1 MTNVVIFLADDL
13 GYSDIGC
20 YGGEI
25 KTPNI
30 DSLAAHG
37 VRMSNFHNTP
47 RCSPSRASLL
57 TGLHPH
63 QTGMGI
69 LANDDSAK
77 GGYTGKLNDRCITL
91 AEVLK
96 SEGFTTAIRG
106 KWHLTPSN
114 RVPDDAWPTNRGFD
128 TFWGTMTGCGTY
140 YQPGTL
146 TRGTENID
154 HEADREGFFY
164 TDVIADQSVDFLKSH
179 KTESPDKPYFLY
191 VPFTAPHWPL
201 HAREETIKEYDGV
214 YEAGWDKLRE
224 TRLKRQKELG
234 LLPDYLELSAR
245 DEGVPSWEKEAHK
258 EWQVRCMQVY
268 AAMVT
273 EMDRA
278 IGRILDQVRANGDW
292 EDTVILFMSDNGASA
307 DPMPLTE
314 LQYWRQRTDIL
325 RHKTKDGRDVRIG
338 NDPLVMPGGEDTY
351 LSYGRGWANLSNT
364 PFKLFKLWAH
374 EGGVAT
380 PFIAHWPQG
389 KLRTGE
395 IFEQPFQLT
404 DVMPTLLEL
413 LGAQYP
419 SERAGVPLPPLAGQS
434 MFGTWK
440 GADVGNPTLW
450 WEHCGNAA
458 IRSGQWKLV
467 RQYDC
472 PWELYDIN
480 VDRSELRDLS
490 AQHPEVVQELEAKW
504 QAIATQNGVIP
515 FRQIMDIYYNK
526 NLVMNAH
533 LAIQ

>member
-13 GYSDIGC
+13 GYSDLGC

-30 DSLAAHG
+30 DSLAENG
-37 VRMSNFHNTP
+37 IRMSNFHNTP

-63 QTGMGI
+63 QAGMGI
-69 LANDDSAK
+69 LAKDDSAQ

-96 SEGFTTAIRG
+96 QHGFTTAIRG

-114 RVPDDAWPTNRGFD
+114 RVLDDAWPTARGFD
-128 TFWGTMTGCGTY
+128 SFWGTMTGCGTY

-146 TRGTENID
+146 TRNTENID
-154 HEADREGFFY
+154 HEADGKDFFY
-164 TDVIADQSVDFLKSH
+164 TDAIADESVDFLKSH
-179 KTESPDKPYFLY
+179 KLESPEKPFFLY

-201 HAREETIKEYDGV
+201 HARETTIKEYVGV
-214 YEAGWDKLRE
+214 YEEGWDKLRI
-224 TRLKRQKELG
+224 TRLKSQQELG
-234 LLPDYLELSAR
+234 LLPSYLELSPR
-245 DEGVPSWEKEAHK
+245 EPGVPSWEDETNH
-258 EWQVRCMQVY
+258 EWQARRMQVY

-273 EMDRA
+273 EMDQA
-278 IGRILDQVRANGDW
+278 IGRILDQIRASGDW

-307 DPMPLTE
+307 DPMPLIE
-314 LQYWRQRTDIL
+314 LQYWRERSDNLRT
-325 RHKTKDGRDVRIG
+325 KTKDGRDVRIG

-364 PFKLFKLWAH
+364 PFRLFKLWAH
-374 EGGVAT
+374 EGGVAS
-380 PFIAHWPQG
+380 PFIAHWPKG
-389 KLRTGE
+389 NLHVGE
-395 IFEQPFQLT
+395 IFDQPFQLT

-413 LGAQYP
+413 LEAKYP
-419 SERAGVPLPPLAGQS
+419 SERAGVELPPLVGQS
-434 MFGTWK
+434 MLGTWK
-440 GADVGNPTLW
+440 GADVANPTLW

-458 IRSGQWKLV
+458 IRSGRWKLV

-472 PWELYDIN
+472 PWELYDIDT
-480 VDRSELRDLS
+480 DRSELTDLS
-490 AQHPEVVQELEAKW
+490 AKHPQIVLELTRKWEEIAKE
-504 QAIATQNGVIP
+504 NGVIP
-515 FRQIMDIYYNK
+515 FRQIMDIYDNK
-526 NLVMNAH
+526 NLVMNAY

>member
-13 GYSDIGC
+13 GYSDLGC

-30 DSLAAHG
+30 DSLAG
-37 VRMSNFHNTP
+37 NGIRMSNFHNTP

-63 QTGMGI
+63 QAGMGI
-69 LANDDSAK
+69 LAKDDSAH

-91 AEVLK
+91 AEILK
-96 SEGFTTAIRG
+96 QYGFTTAIRG

-114 RVPDDAWPTNRGFD
+114 RVPDDAWPTARGFD
-128 TFWGTMTGCGTY
+128 SFWGTMTGCGTY

-146 TRGTENID
+146 TRNTENID
-154 HEADREGFFY
+154 HEADGKDFFY
-164 TDVIADQSVDFLKSH
+164 TDVIADQSVDFLKSQ
-179 KTESPDKPYFLY
+179 KSENPEKPYFLY

-201 HAREETIKEYDGV
+201 HAREKTIKEYDGV
-214 YEAGWDKLRE
+214 YDEGWDKLRIS
-224 TRLKRQKELG
+224 RLKRQQELG
-234 LLPDYLELSAR
+234 LLPSYLELSPR
-245 DEGVPSWEKEAHK
+245 EPGVLSWEDNPNH
-258 EWQVRCMQVY
+258 EWEVRRMQVY

-273 EMDRA
+273 EMDQA
-278 IGRILDQVRANGDW
+278 IGRILDQIRANGDW

-307 DPMPLTE
+307 DPMPLVE
-314 LQYWRQRTDIL
+314 LQYWRERTDIL
-325 RHKTKDGRDVRIG
+325 RQKTKDGRDVRIG
-338 NDPLVMPGGEDTY
+338 NDPLTMPGGEDTY

-364 PFKLFKLWAH
+364 PFRLFKLWAH
-374 EGGVAT
+374 EGGVAS

-389 KLRTGE
+389 NLHVGE
-395 IFEQPFQLT
+395 IFDQPFQLT

-413 LGAQYP
+413 LGATYP
-419 SERAGVPLPPLAGQS
+419 SDRAGVPLPPLVGQS
-434 MFGTWK
+434 MFSTWK
-440 GADVGNPTLW
+440 GSDVANPTLW

-472 PWELYDIN
+472 PWELYDIDT
-480 VDRSELRDLS
+480 DRSEITDLS
-490 AQHPEVVQELEAKW
+490 SQHPDIVKDLSEKWEKIAKE
-504 QAIATQNGVIP
+504 NGVIP
-515 FRQIMDIYYNK
+515 FRQIMNIYDNK
-526 NLVMNAH
+526 NLVMNAY

>member
-13 GYSDIGC
+13 GYSDLGC

-30 DSLAAHG
+30 DALAANG

-63 QTGMGI
+63 QAGMGI
-69 LANDDSAK
+69 LAKDDSAD

-96 SEGFTTAIRG
+96 QEGFTTAIRG

-114 RVPDDAWPTNRGFD
+114 HIPDDAWPTARGFD
-128 TFWGTMTGCGTY
+128 TFWGTMTGCGSF

-154 HEADREGFFY
+154 HEAERKDFFY
-164 TDVIADQSVDFLKSH
+164 TDVIADESVAFLKNH
-179 KTESPDKPYFLY
+179 KSESAEKPYFLY

-201 HAREETIKEYDGV
+201 HAREKTIKEYDGV
-214 YEAGWDKLRE
+214 YDVGWDELRKS
-224 TRLKRQKELG
+224 RLKRQQDLG
-234 LLPDYLELSAR
+234 LLPSYLELSPR
-245 DEGVPSWEKEAHK
+245 DEGVPSWEDAANHQ
-258 EWQVRCMQVY
+258 WQARRMQVY

-273 EMDRA
+273 EMDQA
-278 IGRILDQVRANGDW
+278 IGRVLDQIKANGDW
-292 EDTVILFMSDNGASA
+292 EDTVVLFLADNGASA
-307 DPMPLTE
+307 DPMPFGE
-314 LQYWRQRTDIL
+314 LSDFRERSDIV
-325 RHKTKDGRDVRIG
+325 RKKTKDGRDVRIG
-338 NDPLVMPGGEDTY
+338 NDPLLMPGGEETY
-351 LSYGRGWANLSNT
+351 QSYGRGWANLSNT

-374 EGGVAT
+374 EGGVAS
-380 PFIAHWPQG
+380 PFVAHWPKG

-413 LGAQYP
+413 LGAKYP
-419 SERAGVPLPPLAGQS
+419 SERAGVKLPPLVGES
-434 MFGTWK
+434 MFGAWK
-440 GADVGNPTLW
+440 GADVSNPTLW

-458 IRSGQWKLV
+458 LRSGKWKLV
-467 RQYDC
+467 RQYDF
-472 PWELYDIN
+472 PWELYDIDT
-480 VDRSELRDLS
+480 DRSEITDLS
-490 AQHPEVVQELEAKW
+490 AKHPEVVKELTAKW
-504 QAIATQNGVIP
+504 EEIAKTNGVIP
-515 FRQIMDIYYNK
+515 FRQIMNIYENK
-526 NLVMNAH
+526 NMVMNAY

>member
-13 GYSDIGC
+13 GYSDLGC

-25 KTPNI
+25 KTPNLDLLGNNGI
-30 DSLAAHG
+30 
-37 VRMSNFHNTP
+37 RMSNFHNTP

-63 QTGMGI
+63 QAGMGI
-69 LANDDSAK
+69 LAKDDSEH

-91 AEVLK
+91 AEILK
-96 SEGFTTAIRG
+96 QEGFTTAIRG

-114 RVPDDAWPTNRGFD
+114 RVPDDAWPLARGFD
-128 TFWGTMTGCGTY
+128 SFYGTMTGCGTY

-146 TRGTENID
+146 TRGTENIE
-154 HEADREGFFY
+154 HEADREDFFY
-164 TDVIADQSVDFLKSH
+164 TDVIADESVDFLKSH
-179 KTESPDKPYFLY
+179 KASNPDKPYFLY

-201 HAREETIKEYDGV
+201 HARENTIKEYDGV
-214 YEAGWDKLRE
+214 YEAGWDALRD
-224 TRLKRQKELG
+224 TRLARQQELG
-234 LLPDYLELSAR
+234 ILPTYLELSPR
-245 DEGVPSWEKEAHK
+245 DPGVPSWEDEAFP
-258 EWQVRCMQVY
+258 EWQVRRMAVY

-273 EMDRA
+273 EMDQA
-278 IGRILDQVRANGDW
+278 IGRILDQIKENGDW
-292 EDTVILFMSDNGASA
+292 EDTVILFISDNGASA
-307 DPMPLTE
+307 DPMPLVE
-314 LQYWRQRTDIL
+314 LQYWKQRTDIL

-380 PFIAHWPQG
+380 PFIAHWPKG
-389 KLRTGE
+389 NLRNGE
-395 IFEQPFQLT
+395 IFHQPFQLT
-404 DVMPTLLEL
+404 DVVPTILEL
-413 LGAQYP
+413 LGANYP
-419 SERAGVPLPPLAGQS
+419 KERAGKALLPLVGQS
-434 MFGTWK
+434 MFQAWK
-440 GADVGNPTLW
+440 GEDVANPTLW

-472 PWELYDIN
+472 PWELYDIDK
-480 VDRSELRDLS
+480 DRSELHDVSAKHSDVVKDLS
-490 AQHPEVVQELEAKW
+490 AQWEK
-504 QAIATQNGVIP
+504 IADENGVIP
-515 FRQIMDIYYNK
+515 FRQIMEIYDNK
-526 NLVMNAH
+526 NLVMNAY